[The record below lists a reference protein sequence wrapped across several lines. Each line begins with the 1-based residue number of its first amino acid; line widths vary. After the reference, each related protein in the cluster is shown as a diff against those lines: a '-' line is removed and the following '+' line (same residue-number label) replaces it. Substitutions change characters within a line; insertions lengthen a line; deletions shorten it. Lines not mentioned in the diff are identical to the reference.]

1 MYTFKN
7 VWKNKNSRKNEKF
20 RALRALRFF
29 SFFLNFFFHTFLK
42 VWIKKNTIL
51 ADFDLSKTVQISY
64 KTHTKI
70 FG

>member
-1 MYTFKN
+1 MNTFKN
-7 VWKNKNSRKNEKF
+7 VWKNLERC
-20 RALRALRFF
+20 ALSDFSVFSWFF
-29 SFFLNFFFHTFLK
+29 FVFHTFLK